1 MTSTPAAPAPTGL
14 ALADFNV
21 PAPTSTP
28 APLLPLIT
36 GEGDAQKPATL
47 RVSDSLTLGVCK
59 REGSNGE
66 PVLARLKPA
75 KAETATEPAT
85 EDAWR
90 PTSRISDIARAIAGG
105 LLT

>member
-1 MTSTPAAPAPTGL
+1 MSSTPAAPAPTGL
-14 ALADFNV
+14 ALADFN
-21 PAPTSTP
+21 APVYAGTP

-36 GEGDAQKPATL
+36 GKDDAQKPATL
-47 RVSDSLTLGVCK
+47 RVSDTLTIGVCK

-66 PVLARLKPA
+66 PVLARLKLG
-75 KAETATEPAT
+75 KAATATEPAT
-85 EDAWR
+85 ENTWR